1 MYTNGI
7 PCMDCARGIV
17 QSGIIEVV
25 VDKSWD
31 NQNKYIWLEQAN
43 KTKQLFKEVGVKLR
57 FWKGELISI
66 KKFNRG
72 EFIN

>member
-1 MYTNGI
+1 
-7 PCMDCARGIV
+7 MDCARGIV